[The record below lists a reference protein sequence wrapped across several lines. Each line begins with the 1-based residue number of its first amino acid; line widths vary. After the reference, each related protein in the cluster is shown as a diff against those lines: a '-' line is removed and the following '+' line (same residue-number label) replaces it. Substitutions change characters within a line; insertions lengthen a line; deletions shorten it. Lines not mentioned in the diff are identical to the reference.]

1 MGLTASITMNQWSR
15 SLAQASEALR
25 FDIRFALRSLRRTP
39 GFSAAI
45 VATLALGIGANAAMF
60 SLADRLFLRMPT
72 GVTDPATVRRFYVHS
87 NWSVGQVWEIR
98 SETHYPAFATLDT
111 ALASRARLAAYT
123 PSDSMSLVER
133 DRASTVRG
141 SYTTA
146 RYFSV
151 LGVHAAI
158 GRFYSA
164 DESTMGSGALVAV
177 LSNALWKNHFGGDSA
192 IVGQSITVARQRYT
206 IIGVT
211 PPGFTGPDLD
221 AVDVWLPLATLP
233 RPLLGK
239 QPWYMSWRSGNDL
252 RVIARVSPG
261 TTDRWLS
268 TVGTTVFRRGE
279 LANVSRGPDSSA
291 TVLPGPLLESLGP
304 SIKPAPEVAIAERL
318 VGVTIIVL
326 LIACANVANLLLAR
340 ALSRRREIAVRLAL
354 GISRRRLVAQLLT
367 ESLILS
373 AIAGIAA
380 MLVGAWSGSALRAMV
395 MPATHFAGPLL
406 DTRVVLFTG
415 VVALLTGIAAGLAPA
430 AQASKP
436 ELTTALKTGAGDG
449 GGHSSK
455 LRTSLIIVQVA
466 LSVLLLYGAGLFV
479 RSLSNVRRIDLGVDS
494 SRLISATVDFA
505 DPAGHYLIRGPY
517 RTVLG
522 AGLAEAAER
531 LKQMPGVEQTALST
545 APPLGGYAMVGLF
558 YRDGTR
564 PVRLDNLDPAVI
576 WVSASYFA
584 TTGMRLARGRLL
596 TDADMGTP
604 VMVINETTAHAY
616 WPNTDPIGQCLV
628 FFRMT
633 EPCTTV
639 VGITKDSHLDDVVEK
654 PAVAMFLPLVRHV
667 GDAPYANAAYLIVR
681 AAPQHAASVIDETRR
696 ELRRIFPQGEPPWIE
711 TTTSRVETQ
720 LRPWRLGT
728 SLFSAFGVLA
738 LVVAAIGVYSV
749 IAYSV
754 GQRAHEMSIR
764 AALGAGSTQIVG
776 LVVGYGLRVITI
788 GVVLG
793 LLAAVALGRL
803 IESLLYGT
811 STHDPVVM
819 AGVGLLLVFVAVL
832 ASVAPAWRAMRADP
846 AVALRAE

>member
-1 MGLTASITMNQWSR
+1 MNQWSR

-25 FDIRFALRSLRRTP
+25 LDVRFALRSLRRTP

-60 SLADRLFLRMPT
+60 SLADRLFLRTPT
-72 GVTDPATVRRFYVHS
+72 GVADPATIRRFYVHS
-87 NWSVGQVWEIR
+87 DWSVGQIWEIR
-98 SETHYPAFATLDT
+98 AKMHYPGFATLDT
-111 ALASRARLAAYT
+111 ALESRAQLAAYT
-123 PSDSMSLVER
+123 PGDSMSLVER
-133 DRASTVRG
+133 DRVSTVRG

-146 RYFSV
+146 RYFGV
-151 LGVHAAI
+151 LGVHPAI

-164 DESTMGSGALVAV
+164 DESAMGSGALVAV
-177 LSNALWKNHFGGDSA
+177 ISYTLWKNHFGGDSA
-192 IVGQSITVARQRYT
+192 IVGQTIAVARQRYT

-221 AVDVWLPLATLP
+221 AVDVWVPLATLP

-239 QPWYMSWRSGNDL
+239 QPWYLSWRSGNDL
-252 RVIARVSPG
+252 RVLARVSPG
-261 TTDRWLS
+261 TADRWLS
-268 TVGTTVFRRGE
+268 TVGTMVFRRGE

-373 AIAGIAA
+373 AVAGIAA
-380 MLVGAWSGSALRAMV
+380 ILVGAWSGSALRAMV
-395 MPATHFAGPLL
+395 MPATHFSGPLL
-406 DTRVVLFTG
+406 DARVVLFTG
-415 VVALLTGIAAGLAPA
+415 VVALITGVAAGLAPA

-449 GGHSSK
+449 GGHGSR
-455 LRTSLIIVQVA
+455 LRTSLIVVQVA

-494 SRLISATVDFA
+494 SRLIAATVDFA
-505 DPAGHYLIRGPY
+505 DPAGHFLIRGPY

-522 AGLAEAAER
+522 AGLGEAAER

-545 APPLGGYAMVGLF
+545 APPLGGYGMVGLF

-564 PVRLDNLDPAVI
+564 PVHLDNLDPAVI

-584 TTGMRLARGRLL
+584 TTGVRLVRGRLL
-596 TDADMGTP
+596 TDADMGTR

-654 PAVAMFLPLVRHV
+654 PAVAMFLPLVTRA
-667 GDAPYANAAYLIVR
+667 GAAPYANAAYLIIR
-681 AAPQHAASVIDETRR
+681 AAPGRVASVIDETRR

-711 TTTSRVETQ
+711 TTNSRVETQ

-728 SLFSAFGVLA
+728 SLFSAFGILA

-803 IESLLYGT
+803 LESLLYDT

-819 AGVGLLLVFVAVL
+819 FGVGLLLLFVAVL
-832 ASVAPAWRAMRADP
+832 ASAAPAWRAMRADP
-846 AVALRAE
+846 AIALRAE